1 MADYKSIE
9 YDQSGNIA
17 RITLNR
23 PDAANSLNDV
33 MARELSVA
41 ATRCHS
47 DAEIKA
53 VILTGAGKF
62 FSAGGDLKAM
72 AGHQGGA
79 GQYVKDL
86 ADNVHRAISTFA
98 RMDAPLI
105 IAVNGI
111 AAGGGFSLSMTG
123 DLVVA
128 CSSASFTMAYT
139 RAGLSPDGGSS
150 FYLPRLVGVRKTQEL
165 MFTNRT
171 LSAQEALEWGLVNYV
186 VPDLS
191 LNDKANE
198 LAERFVSGAK
208 KSNAIV
214 KKLLLSTFGNGL
226 EEQMKIE
233 GRFIAECAESK
244 DGKEGLDAFLGK
256 RAAKFAKRV

>member
-41 ATRCHS
+41 AVRCHG

-72 AGHQGGA
+72 AGHPGGA
-79 GQYVKDL
+79 GQYVEEL
-86 ADNVHRAISTFA
+86 ADNVHRAITTFA

-111 AAGGGFSLSMTG
+111 AAGGGFSLAMTG
-123 DLVVA
+123 DLVIA

-139 RAGLSPDGGSS
+139 KAGLSPDGGSS

-186 VPDLS
+186 VPDSS
-191 LNDKANE
+191 LNDKVNE
-198 LAERFVSGAK
+198 LADRFVSGAK

-214 KKLLLSTFGNGL
+214 KRLLLSTFGNGL

-233 GRFIAECAESK
+233 ARFIAECAESR

-256 RAAKFAKRV
+256 RAAKFAKGV